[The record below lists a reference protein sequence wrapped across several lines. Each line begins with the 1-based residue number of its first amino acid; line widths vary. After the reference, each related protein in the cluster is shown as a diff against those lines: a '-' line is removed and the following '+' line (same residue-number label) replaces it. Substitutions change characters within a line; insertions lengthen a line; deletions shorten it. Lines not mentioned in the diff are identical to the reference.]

1 MRTSLFRAPL
11 LVSVVIAVSLT
22 ACGQREGS
30 INVVEAT
37 YGWNCKAFKVPA
49 PYQNNVKVGN
59 ATAAV
64 ATACNG
70 KEGSCAFTVD
80 VQKIGDPANGCGKDF
95 TVQFQCGR
103 NRDMRTAKL
112 DGEAH
117 TKSIT
122 LSCAKE

>member
-22 ACGQREGS
+22 ACGQSAGP
-30 INVVEAT
+30 INIVEAT
-37 YGWNCKAFKVPA
+37 YGWNCKDFRVPA

-59 ATAAV
+59 ATVAV
-64 ATACNG
+64 AAACNG

-95 TVQFQCGR
+95 TVKFQCGR
-103 NRDMRTAKL
+103 KGDMRTAKL

-117 TKSIT
+117 AKSIM
-122 LSCAKE
+122 LSCA